1 MSARKAATCATACVD
16 GCVMCHGVDGAM
28 GLTTGEGRGDERE
41 GFEKS
46 SLARGISPFPSTPR
60 APPSMV
66 CVFPAPLCP
75 YAMTVA
81 LTPRTQTS
89 WSAGSRHA
97 RDTSSSVAPPSNTP
111 SKTNAC
117 VCVGEEEGGGDPPAP
132 APPGET
138 DGEYAGDA
146 TRISELSARDDTGE
160 GAAARHEGGRT
171 RHTTRV
177 PMALTRSDLAP
188 RHSCA

>member
-1 MSARKAATCATACVD
+1 
-16 GCVMCHGVDGAM
+16 M
-28 GLTTGEGRGDERE
+28 GSTVSWGQTGEGRGDERE

-117 VCVGEEEGGGDPPAP
+117 VCVGEEEGGGEPLP

-138 DGEYAGDA
+138 DARRGRCDEDLGA
-146 TRISELSARDDTGE
+146 LSARRYG
-160 GAAARHEGGRT
+160 GRAAARHEGGRT

>member
-1 MSARKAATCATACVD
+1 
-16 GCVMCHGVDGAM
+16 M
-28 GLTTGEGRGDERE
+28 GLTTEEGRGDERE

-60 APPSMV
+60 APSMV

-117 VCVGEEEGGGDPPAP
+117 VCVGEEEGGGDPPGP

-160 GAAARHEGGRT
+160 GTAARHEGGRT

-177 PMALTRSDLAP
+177 PMALRRSDLAP

>member
-1 MSARKAATCATACVD
+1 
-16 GCVMCHGVDGAM
+16 MCHGVDGVM

-81 LTPRTQTS
+81 LIPRTQTS

-117 VCVGEEEGGGDPPAP
+117 VCVVEEEGWWGEPLP

-177 PMALTRSDLAP
+177 PMALRRSDLAP

>member
-1 MSARKAATCATACVD
+1 
-16 GCVMCHGVDGAM
+16 MCHGVDGVM

-41 GFEKS
+41 GFENS

-97 RDTSSSVAPPSNTP
+97 RDTSSSVAPPSKTP

-117 VCVGEEEGGGDPPAP
+117 VCVGEEEGWWGEPLP

-138 DGEYAGDA
+138 DALAGDA

-160 GAAARHEGGRT
+160 GTGARHEGGRT
-171 RHTTRV
+171 RQTTRV
-177 PMALTRSDLAP
+177 PMALTRSDLPP
-188 RHSCA
+188 RTQLCIHKT

>member
-1 MSARKAATCATACVD
+1 MDVSL
-16 GCVMCHGVDGAM
+16 
-28 GLTTGEGRGDERE
+28 GLWTVPWGQTEEGRGDERE

-60 APPSMV
+60 APSMV

-171 RHTTRV
+171 RQTTRV

>member
-1 MSARKAATCATACVD
+1 
-16 GCVMCHGVDGAM
+16 M
-28 GLTTGEGRGDERE
+28 GSTVSWGQTGEGRGDERE

-46 SLARGISPFPSTPR
+46 SLARGISPFPSLLR

-97 RDTSSSVAPPSNTP
+97 CDTSSSVAAPSNTP

-117 VCVGEEEGGGDPPAP
+117 VCVGEEEGGGDPPGP

-160 GAAARHEGGRT
+160 GAVARHEGGDGAEGGRT

>member
-1 MSARKAATCATACVD
+1 MCDVPWGRR
-16 GCVMCHGVDGAM
+16 CHGVRRR
-28 GLTTGEGRGDERE
+28 EGRGDERE

-81 LTPRTQTS
+81 LIPRTQTS

-97 RDTSSSVAPPSNTP
+97 RDTSSSVAPPSKTP

-117 VCVGEEEGGGDPPAP
+117 VCVGEEEGGGEPPAP

-160 GAAARHEGGRT
+160 GTAARHEGGRT